1 MDKFVGT
8 SREIEAMEEDSYL
21 HTDDSVD
28 KEQHRYE
35 KTNVRQSL
43 EENRFL
49 LSLSRQSIV
58 TIKIGDE

>member
-1 MDKFVGT
+1 MDKFVAT

-49 LSLSRQSIV
+49 LSLSR
-58 TIKIGDE
+58 